1 MQFKV
6 QQYERCQTM
15 AEGSI
20 EDHLIGITKPTIDR
34 LLKMDNPADC
44 IALYTFYAYT
54 RKWQKNSAVYATSD
68 FAMKGLDWGRDRF
81 SKAKAQLK
89 ESGFVEDVQR
99 KDESGKVVGWYVG
112 VRFAQNATLANF
124 DVKQIENHPTDF
136 PQGGSST
143 VWKNRTQIPITN
155 TKIPITNNKIQTT
168 NIKEE
173 DLFSSIRIEENKP
186 KKKKLAAIQ
195 KPDGVSEQVWDDFIA
210 LRKAKRAPLTETAMN
225 SIQREVKISGW
236 TLEDALTECVSRG
249 WQGFK
254 ASWVA
259 NQSNQQDEYPQRAC

>member
-1 MQFKV
+1 
-6 QQYERCQTM
+6 M

-143 VWKNRTQIPITN
+143 VWKNRTQIPIN
-155 TKIPITNNKIQTT
+155 NNKIPITDNKIQTT
-168 NIKEE
+168 SIEEE

-195 KPDGVSEQVWDDFIA
+195 KPDDVSEQVWDDFLQI
-210 LRKAKRAPLTETAMN
+210 RKAKRAPLTETALK
-225 SIQREVKISGW
+225 RISNQAEIAGID
-236 TLEDALTECVSRG
+236 LEEALTICVTRG
-249 WQGFK
+249 WQSFD
-254 ASWVA
+254 ADWI
-259 NQSNQQDEYPQRAC
+259 QSRQQQSEYPQRAC